1 MHAHLHHFSSWQT
14 TIKPFYVSQNTHA
27 YTFPFMQ
34 VYILLVCWTLNARS
48 YKGEPYHK
56 VCSKCPLG
64 SRWLPLDDGLVA
76 SCAALNGATYLS
88 LRPEGAGSHSWQK
101 SLLKYIINFN
111 ILMDTNLH
119 PYGQGVNCKKCN
131 VQYRGQKMQAPV
143 RRLFNKDIWKACTFI
158 EAPSQ
163 WPNTGW
169 TTHMTSPLYIVLGQI
184 DWV

>member
-1 MHAHLHHFSSWQT
+1 MYEPTLFSCSHNILVLLYTCVEIYLPRLWNSKLLLNFYLCINQSRVFMHAHLHHFSSWQT
-14 TIKPFYVSQNTHA
+14 TIKPFYVSQDTHA

-101 SLLKYIINFN
+101 SFLKYIINFN

-119 PYGQGVNCKKCN
+119 PYGQGVNCKK
-131 VQYRGQKMQAPV
+131 M
-143 RRLFNKDIWKACTFI
+143 
-158 EAPSQ
+158 
-163 WPNTGW
+163 
-169 TTHMTSPLYIVLGQI
+169 
-184 DWV
+184 